1 MFCPNCGKP
10 VKDFDNFCRYCGADL
25 KRDMVEKKPEPV
37 RVEPIKQEYE
47 IPQEYK
53 LPPENS
59 EELVLYDVK
68 KHWMALF
75 WPIFMTPVF
84 FIYFWVIFLNTHSIF
99 SWIVVFLILIPIVY
113 PILRYHSD
121 KIIITTKFAHI
132 KIGVLN
138 PVEID
143 IPINKFNMCDFS
155 QTTMGRI
162 LDYGTISLNHN
173 AERYDYNYIKNPGDI
188 EYIMENPARFINESL
203 EEDQEE
209 NM

>member
-25 KRDMVEKKPEPV
+25 KNDAVNPKNET
-37 RVEPIKQEYE
+37 IKTEIQQQE
-47 IPQEYK
+47 ISQEYK
-53 LPPENS
+53 LPPEDS

-75 WPIFMTPVF
+75 WPIFLTPIF
-84 FIYFWVIFLNTHSIF
+84 FIYFWVIFLNTHSIL
-99 SWIVVFLILIPIVY
+99 SWVIVLLIISFIIY

-138 PVEID
+138 PIEID
-143 IPINKFNMCDFS
+143 IPIKKLDMCDFS
-155 QTTMGRI
+155 QSAMGRI
-162 LDYGTISLNHN
+162 LDYGTISFNHN
-173 AERYDYNYIKNPGDI
+173 AERYDYNYIKNTADI
-188 EYIMENPARFINESL
+188 EYILENPARFVSESL
-203 EEDQEE
+203 EEDNE
-209 NM
+209 NL

>member
-25 KRDMVEKKPEPV
+25 KIEIVEKKPEPV

-75 WPIFMTPVF
+75 WPIFMTPIF

-113 PILRYHSD
+113 PILRYNSD

-155 QTTMGRI
+155 QSTMGRI

-173 AERYDYNYIKNPGDI
+173 AERYDYNYIKNPADI

-203 EEDQEE
+203 EEDEE